1 MRSTAPNAA
10 RKPDQMMVDIADY
23 VDGFSVQSSEA
34 FDTARIAFFDTL
46 GCGFESFEYPECVKL
61 LGPPVPGVT
70 ARHFARVPGTQ
81 FELDPITAAF
91 NIGCLVRW
99 VDFSDTWLG
108 AEGGHPSDNLGAV
121 LAVADYVS
129 RLRRSRGERPLTM
142 HEVLEYLIKAYEIQ
156 GLIAL
161 DNGFTKQGFDHAGLI
176 RVASAAVATKMLG
189 GTHQQIVNAISNA
202 WVDGQPL
209 RVYRQAP
216 NAGYRKAWAGGDAT
230 ARGVQLAL
238 MAIKGEM
245 GYPTV
250 LTDPKWGLYKVAF
263 SGKPFT
269 LRMQYGSFVMEN
281 ILFKVA
287 YPGCVHGQT
296 ALECAIA
303 LHPLVKDR
311 LDQVRAIKLWTYE
324 WSLRVVDRKG
334 PLTNA
339 ADRDHCL
346 QYMVAVGLIKG
357 GIAVGDFEDVAAL
370 DPRIDALRDKTTVEE
385 DLRFTKE
392 FYELEKR
399 SCANGVQVDF
409 NDGTTTAR
417 VDVEYPLGHKRRRR
431 EGVPLL
437 KEKFENNLAR
447 RFPVGRRDVIMG
459 LYDDAETFGKTRVDE
474 FVDLFVI

>member
-1 MRSTAPNAA
+1 MLNPSPNVMRQ
-10 RKPDQMMVDIADY
+10 PDQMMVDIADY
-23 VDGFSVQSSEA
+23 VDRFVVQSTEA
-34 FDTARIAFFDTL
+34 FDIARVALFDTL
-46 GCGFESFEYPECVKL
+46 GCGVESFEYPECVKL
-61 LGPPVPGVT
+61 LGPSVPGIT
-70 ARHFARVPGTQ
+70 ATHFARVPGTQ

-121 LAVADYVS
+121 LAAADYIS
-129 RLRRSRGERPLTM
+129 RLRRSKGERPLTM
-142 HEVLEYLIKAYEIQ
+142 HEVLGYLIKAYEIQ

-176 RVASAAVATKMLG
+176 RVASTAVAAKILG
-189 GTHQQIVNAISNA
+189 GTHEQIVNAISNA

-216 NAGYRKAWAGGDAT
+216 NAGYRKAWAGGDA
-230 ARGVQLAL
+230 ASRGVQLAL
-238 MAIKGEM
+238 MAIRGEM

-263 SGKPFT
+263 NGQPFK
-269 LRMQYGSFVMEN
+269 LRMPYGSFVMEN

-296 ALECAIA
+296 ALECAMQ
-303 LHPLVKDR
+303 LYPLVKGR

-324 WSLRVVDRKG
+324 WSLRVVDKKG
-334 PLTNA
+334 PLSNA

-346 QYMVAVGLIKG
+346 QYMVAVALIKG
-357 GIAVGDFEDVAAL
+357 SIAVSDFEDAAAL
-370 DPRIDALRDKTTVEE
+370 DPRIDELRAKMMVEE

-399 SCANGVQVDF
+399 SCANGVQVEF

-417 VDVEYPLGHKRRRR
+417 FDVEYPLGHKRRRK
-431 EGVPLL
+431 EGMPLL
-437 KEKFENNLAR
+437 KEKFATNVAR
-447 RFPVGRRDVIMG
+447 RFPAGRRDIIMR
-459 LYDDAETFGKTRVDE
+459 LYDDADRFLQTSVDE